1 MSDLFGESHHLEA
14 EDENHEAPKE
24 LVIALPCT
32 PFKLGANG
40 AMVVIVPE
48 KKQ

>member
-1 MSDLFGESHHLEA
+1 MSLLGESHHLEA
-14 EDENHEAPKE
+14 EEENQEAPKE
-24 LVIALPCT
+24 LVITLPCT

>member
-1 MSDLFGESHHLEA
+1 MSDLLGESHHLEA
-14 EDENHEAPKE
+14 EDENPETPKE
-24 LVIALPCT
+24 LVITLPRT

-48 KKQ
+48 EKK